1 MKIEKR
7 VELRGRVIYRATLDL
22 GRGDNPAEFLLA
34 FQRELAKRRSQVS
47 ILENELIEKWER
59 LPGTGIIAAPRGET
73 EPKSFSRGNPAAP
86 P

>member
-59 LPGTGIIAAPRGET
+59 LPATGIIAAPRGET
-73 EPKSFSRGNPAAP
+73 EPKSFSGGNLAAP

>member
-7 VELRGRVIYRATLDL
+7 LELRGKVIYRATLDL
-22 GRGDNPAEFLLA
+22 GRGDNPAEFLVE
-34 FQRELAKRRSQVS
+34 FQKEVAKRRSQVS

-59 LPGTGIIAAPRGET
+59 VHGTGPIAVPRGET
-73 EPKSFSRGNPAAP
+73 EPKSFSRGNVGAP

>member
-7 VELRGRVIYRATLDL
+7 VELRGKVIYRATLDL
-22 GRGDNPAEFLLA
+22 GRGDNAAEFLVD
-34 FQRELAKRRSQVS
+34 FQKEVAKRRSQVS

-59 LPGTGIIAAPRGET
+59 LPAATMPVPRGET
-73 EPKSFSRGNPAAP
+73 EPKSVSRARFGAP